1 MADEAFRRYEAAF
14 EIVVVDAASSNST
27 ARSALAAVDKRRARV
42 VRSHGRGVT
51 GARNAGLSK
60 TSGEF
65 VCVLGAADVP
75 NADALASALA
85 ALDANPLAAFATV
98 GTNAA
103 GRVATGAA
111 QYKFPALLEAN
122 TVAGPVLVRRGVIEA
137 VGGFDEDFPAGYQ
150 DWDFWI
156 TCIERG
162 FGGIRLGHTAEGPS
176 QSRGAVVP
184 IPDTDT
190 EPYRQ
195 LVAKHSASYKA
206 HLVSLLADQERE
218 EVRLQ
223 AEICALKLADH
234 LEGRPQLARAVHEL
248 LELERRRRETDPPKQ
263 GRPATVMR
271 EADEERDAA
280 LRMAEHLARER
291 DEARRELAMLRI
303 QQQLDAAAR
312 ATQPPARAPKWAR
325 SSGGPWPQRATTS
338 LRATLDFVKLGW
350 LVK

>member
-1 MADEAFRRYEAAF
+1 M
-14 EIVVVDAASSNST
+14 DAASSNST
-27 ARSALAAVDKRRARV
+27 ARFALAAVDKRRARV
-42 VRSHGRGVT
+42 VRSHGRGVI

-75 NADALASALA
+75 DADALASALQ
-85 ALDANPLAAFATV
+85 ALKAHPLAAFAAL
-98 GTNAA
+98 GTSAA
-103 GRVATGAA
+103 GGVARDVTP
-111 QYKFPALLEAN
+111 YKFPDLLEAN
-122 TVAGPVLVRRGVIEA
+122 TVAGPVLVRRAVIEA
-137 VGGFDEDFPAGYQ
+137 LGGFDEDFPAGYQ

-156 TCIERG
+156 SCIERG
-162 FGGIRLGHTAEGPS
+162 FAGIRLGHTADRPS
-176 QSRGAVVP
+176 QSRAAVVP
-184 IPDTDT
+184 IPDTET

-195 LVAKHSASYKA
+195 LVAKHSASYKT
-206 HLVSLLADQERE
+206 HLVSLLRDQERE

-223 AEICALKLADH
+223 AEICDLELADH

-248 LELERRRRETDPPKQ
+248 FELERRRRETDPSKQ
-263 GRPATVMR
+263 SRPATVVR
-271 EADEERDAA
+271 EADEEREAA

-291 DEARRELAMLRI
+291 DEARRELALLRL

-312 ATQPPARAPKWAR
+312 AKANQPRPRAPESAR
-325 SSGGPWPQRATTS
+325 WSGRP